1 MFVRIPVHLTYYLF
15 DDTDII
21 IFVIVPGVDHLDPE
35 HYQSVVFAFE
45 DAAGAGSAVEFVEP
59 TQIFVLVKCSI
70 LKKERG
76 GKSRSRN

>member
-1 MFVRIPVHLTYYLF
+1 MRKFSLQ
-15 DDTDII
+15 
-21 IFVIVPGVDHLDPE
+21 IVCQNPSPFNILLPGVDHLDPE

-70 LKKERG
+70 LKKGRG
-76 GKSRSRN
+76 GKSRTRN